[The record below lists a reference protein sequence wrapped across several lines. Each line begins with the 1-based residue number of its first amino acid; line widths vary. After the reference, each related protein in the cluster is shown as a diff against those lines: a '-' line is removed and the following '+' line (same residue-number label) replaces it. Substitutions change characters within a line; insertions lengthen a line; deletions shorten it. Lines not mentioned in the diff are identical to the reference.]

1 MSSSDLEP
9 YEFMQKAVDF
19 LERESVPY
27 RIVGSMA
34 SILYGEPR
42 FTNDV
47 DILVDLPQGKVD
59 ALCLEFPSPDFYV
72 SSDAVREAIAERRQ
86 FNILHIPSGL
96 KADVILSV
104 DTEFGRLDI
113 SRGQRVRSEGY
124 YNALFASPENVI
136 LKKLLYFQHGGS
148 EKHLR
153 DISGVLL
160 VQADRVDQ
168 AYLDHW
174 AEKLGVVKELD
185 LVRRKLGERED

>member
-1 MSSSDLEP
+1 MSSSDLQP
-9 YEFMQKAVDF
+9 YEFMQEVVDF

-27 RIVGSMA
+27 RIVGSLA
-34 SILYGEPR
+34 SIIYGEPR

-47 DILVDLPQGKVD
+47 DILLDLPQSKVD
-59 ALCLEFPSPDFYV
+59 ALCQQFPPPDFYV
-72 SSDAVREAIAERRQ
+72 SAIAVREAIAERRQ

-96 KADVILSV
+96 KADLILSD

-124 YNALFASPENVI
+124 YNALFASAENVI

-153 DISGVLL
+153 DITGVIT
-160 VQADRVDQ
+160 VQADRIDQ

-174 AEKLGVVKELD
+174 AKKLGVTKELA
-185 LVRRKLGERED
+185 LVRRKLDERED